1 MQICKGKTK
10 TDAACRAPASAGGLC
25 YFHANPNRAK
35 TLGQIGGRKNRRS
48 AVDLEV
54 PDNMTAAD
62 LSKVT
67 GEAMRLLLSGE
78 LGAREASAFA
88 QLCNSLYRIIPAAD
102 LETRVATLERQI
114 AEDGQATQPEGGIA
128 PESDSTGSPTD
139 QVEADENNESVE
151 EEGQATQQEG
161 GIVPDSDSTGSP
173 TDQIEAAESNDSV
186 EAEQEG
192 PCAEATMEDEEEAE
206 GTSDGSDE
214 SEEP

>member
-88 QLCNSLYRIIPAAD
+88 QLCKLF
-102 LETRVATLERQI
+102 
-114 AEDGQATQPEGGIA
+114 
-128 PESDSTGSPTD
+128 
-139 QVEADENNESVE
+139 
-151 EEGQATQQEG
+151 
-161 GIVPDSDSTGSP
+161 VPHHPRGRS
-173 TDQIEAAESNDSV
+173 
-186 EAEQEG
+186 
-192 PCAEATMEDEEEAE
+192 
-206 GTSDGSDE
+206 
-214 SEEP
+214 